1 MYREKSNI
9 CFNTGFMGGM
19 DKYKH
24 IATAAQSIFSSRIKI
39 ITRGFNKLIIAT
51 RPIQTQ
57 REGRS
62 GFSPPPPRP
71 GTGLVGGDSTSR
83 LCRGG

>member
-1 MYREKSNI
+1 MYRERKVTFVLTQVLWGGWINTNI
-9 CFNTGFMGGM
+9 V
-19 DKYKH
+19 
-24 IATAAQSIFSSRIKI
+24 TAARSIFSSRIKI
-39 ITRGFNKLIIAT
+39 ITRGFNTLIIAT

-83 LCRGG
+83 LRRVA